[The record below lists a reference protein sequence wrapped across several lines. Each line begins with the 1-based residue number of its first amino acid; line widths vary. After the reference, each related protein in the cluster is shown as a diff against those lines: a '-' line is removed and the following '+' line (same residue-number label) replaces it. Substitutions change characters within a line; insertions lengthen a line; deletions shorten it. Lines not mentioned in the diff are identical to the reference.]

1 MLELGATLLLLVV
14 ARCVLLTFVLCL
26 LFADVDFLGENGIDP
41 LKRPRQVT

>member
-1 MLELGATLLLLVV
+1 MLLLARYVSLTLVS
-14 ARCVLLTFVLCL
+14 CF